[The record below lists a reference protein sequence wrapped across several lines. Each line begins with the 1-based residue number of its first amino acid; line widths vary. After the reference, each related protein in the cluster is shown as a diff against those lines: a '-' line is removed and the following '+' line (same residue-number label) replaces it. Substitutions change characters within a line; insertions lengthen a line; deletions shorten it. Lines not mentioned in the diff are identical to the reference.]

1 MARTV
6 LYIDDQPQ
14 LPDRVDEILAQA
26 GFELVHSADP
36 EAAMRIVR
44 ESRPSLVLLE
54 LLHAGC
60 DGFDLM
66 RQLADDGDVG
76 GLPIVVLTRGE
87 RSPGLYGEAREVG
100 ARDFLCKPVT
110 GAQILE
116 TVLEFAAGVEGEA
129 SPGVAKAPAVMAF
142 EGDLAEQPLAGLL
155 ARLHRTGA
163 SGVLTVSCGS
173 KTCAVQFRNG
183 SPVEIDKHR
192 HSDSMAVYL
201 KRTGRID
208 AEQYDMLVDQLMARI
223 AGPRE
228 ILLGMQA
235 LSEEEL
241 AAANREQGRGV
252 LLEMF
257 GWAFGPFGF
266 HPGERL
272 EDSETLEL
280 GVSPTKMLHAGLKR
294 TPDPIIDAA
303 LERWS
308 LLYAAYA
315 AGAEERIGEMGLPA
329 IQRAE
334 IESFMGDRTLA
345 EIQTV
350 GAIDARTLYGLCVV
364 GAVVLDAGAV
374 LVLDEELKPVSS
386 EGVGPSPEPDSPI
399 RDLPQQRTR
408 LPLVPDATQPEAIEL
423 RLDEIADRIE
433 AQNDFELFGIEE
445 RSTDVEVRAGYDVL
459 LAAIRLEGATGDVEA
474 LEARVRDLS
483 RRLDQA
489 YQRVRTAD
497 TRRLFA
503 GLRKKKKPS
512 EPKSTPEL
520 DQRDND
526 SRAVEAESWFRTGEG
541 HLAHEDYA
549 KAVESF
555 GMATHLDPEQGDYAA
570 CLGWSLYRSNPRN
583 TIIRRE
589 ALEHVAKAVKIAPG
603 REKPLLYLSRI
614 FRETGEPETA
624 AKLLRRALRENPD
637 SPVLVQEMCMI
648 DPGSTQSKQKRIFDR
663 FRRS

>member
-26 GFELVHSADP
+26 GFELVHSTDP
-36 EAAMRIVR
+36 AAAMRIAR

-66 RQLADDGDVG
+66 RQLADDGDAS
-76 GLPIVVLTRGE
+76 GLPIVILTRGE
-87 RSPGLYGEAREVG
+87 RSPGLYGEALEVG

-116 TVLEFAAGVEGEA
+116 TVLEFATGAEGEA
-129 SPGVAKAPAVMAF
+129 SPRVSKAPEVMAF

-155 ARLHRTGA
+155 ARLYRMGA
-163 SGVLTVSCGS
+163 SGVLKVSCGS
-173 KTCAVQFRNG
+173 ETCAVQFRNG
-183 SPVEIDKHR
+183 SPVEIEKHR
-192 HSDSMAVYL
+192 HSDSIADYL

-228 ILLGMQA
+228 ILLGMEA
-235 LSEEEL
+235 LTEEEL
-241 AAANREQGRGV
+241 VAANREQGRGV

-266 HPGERL
+266 HPGEGL
-272 EDSETLEL
+272 KDSEILEL
-280 GVSPTKMLHAGLKR
+280 GVSPTQMLRAGLKQ

-308 LLYAAYA
+308 PFYAAYA
-315 AGAEERIGEMGLPA
+315 AGAEEQIGEMGLPA

-350 GAIDARTLYGLCVV
+350 GSIDARSLFGLCVV
-364 GAVVLDAGAV
+364 GAVVLDAAAV
-374 LVLDEELKPVSS
+374 LVLDEALE
-386 EGVGPSPEPDSPI
+386 PEPASPI
-399 RDLPQQRTR
+399 RELPQQRTR
-408 LPLVPDATQPEAIEL
+408 VPIEADATQPEAIER
-423 RLDEIADRIE
+423 RLDEIAERLE

-445 RSTDVEVRAGYDVL
+445 RSTDVEVRAGYDEL
-459 LAAIRLEGATGDVEA
+459 LAALRLEGAAGDVEA

-503 GLRKKKKPS
+503 GLRKKMKPS
-512 EPKSTPEL
+512 EPKSTPEF
-520 DQRDND
+520 DQRETA

-541 HLAHEDYA
+541 HLEHEDYA
-549 KAVESF
+549 KAAESF
-555 GMATHLDPEQGDYAA
+555 GMAVHLDPEQGDYAA
-570 CLGWSLYRSNPRN
+570 CLGWSLYRSNPTN
-583 TIIRRE
+583 KIIRRE
-589 ALEHVAKAVKIAPG
+589 ALEHVAKAVKIDPG

-614 FRETGEPETA
+614 FRETGETEMA
-624 AKLLRRALRENPD
+624 AKVLRRALRENPD
-637 SPVLVQEMCMI
+637 SPALVQEMCLI
-648 DPGSTQSKQKRIFDR
+648 DPGSSQSKRKKIFDR